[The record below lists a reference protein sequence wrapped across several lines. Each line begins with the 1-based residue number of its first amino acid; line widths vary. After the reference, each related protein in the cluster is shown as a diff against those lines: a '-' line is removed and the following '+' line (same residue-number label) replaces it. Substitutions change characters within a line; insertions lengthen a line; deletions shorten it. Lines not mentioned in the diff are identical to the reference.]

1 MDCTPIILTG
11 THIFYLI
18 FRMYCRAHFEL
29 VSVTLTAQ
37 PSAVTAQP
45 SAVTVQPSNP
55 NAAAVTVDTS
65 SATNV
70 LPNDWKS
77 LNKKLHSVYGYTG
90 TLKFHPDCTLHLR
103 CLEAIIADNH
113 PDKDLMMIWV
123 EKLKV
128 LSEGSANA

>member
-1 MDCTPIILTG
+1 MDCIPIILTG

-29 VSVTLTAQ
+29 ISG
-37 PSAVTAQP
+37 VTAQP

-55 NAAAVTVDTS
+55 PPPAAVTVDSS

-77 LNKKLHSVYGYTG
+77 LNKNLHSIYGYTG
-90 TLKFHPDCTLHLR
+90 TLNFHPDRKMHLR
-103 CLEAIIADNH
+103 CIEAMVADNH

-128 LSEGSANA
+128 MSEGSANA